1 MRPSAFDWIAACGLA
16 WYSLG
21 MVKTRTEH
29 DLLGELTLP
38 ANCLWG
44 IHTERARRNFA
55 LGGSPVPPRLI
66 RAYALVKKACCQANA
81 ELGYLDPKMAAALAT
96 ACDDLAAGRHAEA
109 FPLDALQGGAGTSTN
124 MNVNEVLA
132 GLALDHLGQ
141 PRGAWEKVHPLDHV
155 NRHQS
160 TNDTYPTALKIAAIQ
175 ALRETSAA
183 IQALQGALQRREQAF
198 AGMVALGRTE
208 GMGAVPMTL
217 GQAFGAAAEAV
228 SRDRWRT
235 AKCEERLRVV
245 NLGGTAI
252 GNGLAAPRAY
262 IFLVIEK
269 LRQVTG
275 FGLSRAE
282 NVPGDTAHAD
292 VFVEVSGILK
302 AAAVNL
308 IKISR
313 DLRQLHMLG
322 EIRLP
327 AVQAGSSIMPGK
339 VNPVILES
347 VMQAGMRV
355 CAEDAIVAQCASQGT
370 LQICEFLPLLAQALL
385 GSLDL
390 LHAAARRLALHV
402 DGIEADA
409 EVCARHLNASPGI
422 VTAWVP
428 EIGYEAATVLVQR
441 GAAEGVTDWRAFLE
455 HEFGAEEVA
464 EMLRPERLLALGHR
478 EK

>member
-1 MRPSAFDWIAACGLA
+1 M
-16 WYSLG
+16 
-21 MVKTRTEH
+21 RTEH
-29 DLLGELTLP
+29 DMLGERAVP
-38 ANCLWG
+38 AAALYG
-44 IHTERARRNFA
+44 IHTLRAVENFGAWPPVEPA
-55 LGGSPVPPRLI
+55 LI
-66 RAYALVKKACCQANA
+66 QAYAAVKLACARVNA
-81 ELGYLDPKMAAALAT
+81 ELGFITPEILAAIET
-96 ACDDLAAGRHAEA
+96 ACGEVMAGRHLDQ
-109 FPLDALQGGAGTSTN
+109 FPVSALQGGAGTSTN

-132 GLALDHLGQ
+132 NLALDRLCH
-141 PRGAWEKVHPLDHV
+141 PRGAWQQVHPLDHV
-155 NRHQS
+155 NCHQS
-160 TNDTYPTALKIAAIQ
+160 TNDTYPTALKIAAIL

-183 IQALQGALQRREQAF
+183 FQALQGALQRREQAF
-198 AGMVALGRTE
+198 AGIVALGRTE

-228 SRDRWRT
+228 ARDRWRT

-252 GNGLAAPRAY
+252 GNGLAAPQAY

-282 NVPGDTAHAD
+282 NVAGDTAHAD
-292 VFVEVSGILK
+292 VFVEVSGITK

-313 DLRQLHMLG
+313 DLRLLHMFG

-339 VNPVILES
+339 VNPVMVES

-355 CAEDAIVAQCASQGT
+355 CAEDAVVAQCASQGT

-390 LHAAARRLALHV
+390 LHAAARMLAAHV
-402 DGIEADA
+402 DGIEADP
-409 EVCARHLNASPGI
+409 ETCSRHLNASPGI
-422 VTAWVP
+422 IAAWVP
-428 EIGYEAATVLVQR
+428 VIGYEAATALVQR
-441 GAAEGVTDWRAFLE
+441 GTAEGVSDWRSFLE
-455 HEFGAEEVA
+455 REFGAEKVSEI
-464 EMLRPERLLALGHR
+464 LRPERLLALGYR
-478 EK
+478 EGCRLVGGV

>member
-1 MRPSAFDWIAACGLA
+1 MA
-16 WYSLG
+16 
-21 MVKTRTEH
+21 KTRIEQ
-29 DLLGELTLP
+29 DLLGELSLP
-38 ANCLWG
+38 AECLWG

-55 LGGSPVPPRLI
+55 LSGARVSPGLI
-66 RAYALVKKACCQANA
+66 RAYAQVKKACCLANA
-81 ELGYLDPKMAAALAT
+81 ELGYLDQPVAAALVL
-96 ACDDLAAGRHAEA
+96 ACDEIAAGGHAEA

-132 GLALDHLGQ
+132 NLALDRLGH
-141 PRGAWEKVHPLDHV
+141 PRGSWQVVHPLDQV
-155 NRHQS
+155 NAHQS

-183 IQALQGALQRREQAF
+183 FQELQGALQRREQAF
-198 AGMVALGRTE
+198 AGIVALGRTE

-235 AKCEERLRVV
+235 SKCEERLRVV

-252 GNGLAAPRAY
+252 GNGMAAPRAY

-269 LRQVTG
+269 LRLVTG

-282 NVPGDTAHAD
+282 NVPGDTANAD
-292 VFVEVSGILK
+292 VYVEVSGILK

-308 IKISR
+308 IKVSR
-313 DLRQLHMLG
+313 DLRLLHMFG

-339 VNPVILES
+339 VNPVIVES
-347 VMQAGMRV
+347 VMQAGMRI
-355 CAEDAIVAQCASQGT
+355 CAEDAIVAQCACQGT

-385 GSLDL
+385 GSLEL
-390 LHAAARRLALHV
+390 LNAAARMLAAHV

-409 EVCARHLNASPGI
+409 VMCARNLHACSGVI
-422 VTAWVP
+422 TAWVP
-428 EIGYEAATVLVQR
+428 EIGYEAATALVQR
-441 GAAEGVTDWRAFLE
+441 GTAEGVTDWRAFLE
-455 HEFGAEEVA
+455 REFGAEKVA
-464 EMLRPERLLALGHR
+464 EMLRPENLLALGYR
-478 EK
+478 ERLKAEG

>member
-1 MRPSAFDWIAACGLA
+1 MHDTIN
-16 WYSLG
+16 
-21 MVKTRTEH
+21 TRTEH
-29 DLLGELTLP
+29 DLLGSLTLP
-38 ANCLWG
+38 ENCLWG
-44 IHTERARRNFA
+44 IHTERARGNFV
-55 LGGSPVPPRLI
+55 LGGAPTSHRLI
-66 RAYALVKKACCQANA
+66 QAYALVKKACCLANA
-81 ELGYLDPKMAAALAT
+81 ELGYLETGMAAALLA
-96 ACDDLAAGRHAEA
+96 ACDEVAAGAHAKA
-109 FPLDALQGGAGTSTN
+109 FPVHALQGGAGTSTN

-132 GLALDHLGQ
+132 NLTLDRLGQ
-141 PRGAWEKVHPLDHV
+141 PRGSWQIVHPLDHV
-155 NRHQS
+155 NCHQS

-175 ALRETSAA
+175 ALRETSGDF
-183 IQALQGALQRREQAF
+183 QALQGALQRREQAF
-198 AGMVALGRTE
+198 AGILALGRTE

-235 AKCEERLRVV
+235 SKCEERLRVV

-252 GNGLAAPRAY
+252 GNGMGAPRAY

-282 NVPGDTAHAD
+282 NVAGDTAHAD

-313 DLRQLHMLG
+313 DLRLLHMLG

-355 CAEDAIVAQCASQGT
+355 CAEDALVAQCASQGT

-385 GSLDL
+385 GSIDL
-390 LHAAARRLALHV
+390 LSAAARMLATYV
-402 DGIEADA
+402 DGMEADA
-409 EVCARHLNASPGI
+409 ETCSRHLNTSPGI

-428 EIGYEAATVLVQR
+428 LIGYEAATALVQR
-441 GAAEGVTDWRAFLE
+441 GAAEGATDWRAFLE
-455 HEFGAEEVA
+455 REFGTEKVA
-464 EMLRPERLLALGHR
+464 ERLRPEALLALGYR

>member
-1 MRPSAFDWIAACGLA
+1 MGKI
-16 WYSLG
+16 
-21 MVKTRTEH
+21 RTEQ

-38 ANCLWG
+38 AECPWG

-55 LGGSPVPPRLI
+55 LGHAPVSPRLI
-66 RAYALVKKACCQANA
+66 RAYALVKKACCLANA
-81 ELGYLDPKMAAALAT
+81 ELGFLDAGVAAALAA
-96 ACDDLAAGRHAEA
+96 ACDEVAAGKHAES

-124 MNVNEVLA
+124 MNLNEVLA
-132 GLALDHLGQ
+132 NLALDRFGQ
-141 PRGAWEKVHPLDHV
+141 PRGAWRKVHPLDHV

-183 IQALQGALQRREQAF
+183 FQALQGALQRREQAF
-198 AGMVALGRTE
+198 SGIVALGRTE

-235 AKCEERLRVV
+235 FKCEERLRVV
-245 NLGGTAI
+245 NLGGTAV

-269 LRQVTG
+269 LRQATG
-275 FGLSRAE
+275 LGLSRAE

-308 IKISR
+308 IKIGR
-313 DLRQLHMLG
+313 DLRLLHMFG

-339 VNPVILES
+339 VNPVIVES
-347 VMQAGMRV
+347 VMQAGMRI

-385 GSLDL
+385 GAIEL
-390 LHAAARRLALHV
+390 LTMAAHMLATHV

-409 EVCARHLNASPGI
+409 EACARHLHASPGI

-428 EIGYEAATVLVQR
+428 AIGYEAATELVRR
-441 GAAEGVTDWRAFLE
+441 GTAEGVTDWRAFLAR
-455 HEFGAEEVA
+455 EFGAEKAA
-464 EMLRPERLLALGHR
+464 EILRPENLLALGYR
-478 EK
+478 ERLKAEG

>member
-1 MRPSAFDWIAACGLA
+1 M
-16 WYSLG
+16 
-21 MVKTRTEH
+21 
-29 DLLGELTLP
+29 P
-38 ANCLWG
+38 ANACS
-44 IHTERARRNFA
+44 RRCSAPCSAWN
-55 LGGSPVPPRLI
+55 
-66 RAYALVKKACCQANA
+66 
-81 ELGYLDPKMAAALAT
+81 AALASRS
-96 ACDDLAAGRHAEA
+96 A
-109 FPLDALQGGAGTSTN
+109 
-124 MNVNEVLA
+124 
-132 GLALDHLGQ
+132 
-141 PRGAWEKVHPLDHV
+141 
-155 NRHQS
+155 
-160 TNDTYPTALKIAAIQ
+160 KIAAIQ
-175 ALRETSAA
+175 ALHETSAA
-183 IQALQGALQRREQAF
+183 FQALQGALQRREQAF
-198 AGMVALGRTE
+198 SGIVALGRTE

-235 AKCEERLRVV
+235 FKCEERLRVV

-252 GNGLAAPRAY
+252 GNGMAAPRAY

-275 FGLSRAE
+275 LGLSRAD
-282 NVPGDTAHAD
+282 NGPGDTAHAD

-313 DLRQLHMLG
+313 DLRLLHMFG

-327 AVQAGSSIMPGK
+327 AMQAGSSIMPGK
-339 VNPVILES
+339 VNPVIVES

-355 CAEDAIVAQCASQGT
+355 CAEDALVAQCAAGGT

-390 LHAAARRLALHV
+390 LAAAARMLAAHV

-409 EVCARHLNASPGI
+409 ETCARHLNTSPGI

-428 EIGYEAATVLVQR
+428 EIGYEAATALVQR
-441 GAAEGVTDWRAFLE
+441 GTAEGITDWRAFLE
-455 HEFGAEEVA
+455 REFGAEKVA
-464 EMLRPERLLALGHR
+464 EMLRPERLLALGYR
-478 EK
+478 EKPQKIECRTAESRS

>member
-1 MRPSAFDWIAACGLA
+1 ME
-16 WYSLG
+16 
-21 MVKTRTEH
+21 KTRTEH
-29 DLLGELTLP
+29 DLLGELSLP
-38 ANCLWG
+38 ADCLWG
-44 IHTERARRNFA
+44 IHTERARRNFVLSRA
-55 LGGSPVPPRLI
+55 PVSPRLI

-81 ELGYLDPKMAAALAT
+81 ELGYLDAKMAVALES
-96 ACDDLAAGRHAEA
+96 ACDEIAAGRHLEA

-124 MNVNEVLA
+124 LNVNEVLA
-132 GLALDHLGQ
+132 NLTLDRLGQ
-141 PRGAWEKVHPLDHV
+141 ARGAWPQVHPLDHV
-155 NRHQS
+155 NCHQS

-175 ALRETSAA
+175 ALHETSAA
-183 IQALQGALQRREQAF
+183 FQALQGALQQREQAF
-198 AGMVALGRTE
+198 AGIVALGRTE

-235 AKCEERLRVV
+235 FKCEERLRVV

-252 GNGLAAPRAY
+252 GNGLGAPRNY

-269 LRQVTG
+269 LRLVTG
-275 FGLSRAE
+275 LGLSRAE

-308 IKISR
+308 IKISQ
-313 DLRQLHMLG
+313 DLRMLHMLG
-322 EIRLP
+322 EICLP

-355 CAEDAIVAQCASQGT
+355 CAEDAVVAQCASRGT

-390 LHAAARRLALHV
+390 LNAAARMLAPHV
-402 DGIEADA
+402 DGIVADA
-409 EVCARHLNASPGI
+409 EMCARHLNASPGI
-422 VTAWVP
+422 ITAWVP
-428 EIGYEAATVLVQR
+428 VIGYEAATALVQR
-441 GAAEGVTDWRAFLE
+441 GIAEGVTDWRAFLE
-455 HEFGAEEVA
+455 REFGKEKVA
-464 EMLRPERLLALGHR
+464 EMLQPEKLLALGYR
-478 EK
+478 EG

>member
-1 MRPSAFDWIAACGLA
+1 
-16 WYSLG
+16 
-21 MVKTRTEH
+21 MVKTRTEQ
-29 DLLGELTLP
+29 DLLGELALP
-38 ANCLWG
+38 ADCLWG

-55 LGGSPVPPRLI
+55 LGHAPVSPRLI
-66 RAYALVKKACCQANA
+66 RAYALVKKACCLANA
-81 ELGYLDPKMAAALAT
+81 ELGYLDPKIAAALAV
-96 ACDDLAAGRHAEA
+96 ACDEVAAGKHAEF

-124 MNVNEVLA
+124 MNLNEVLA
-132 GLALDHLGQ
+132 NLTLDRLGE
-141 PRGAWEKVHPLDHV
+141 PRGAWRKVHPLDHV

-175 ALRETSAA
+175 ALQETSAA
-183 IQALQGALQRREQAF
+183 FQALQGALQRREQAF
-198 AGMVALGRTE
+198 AGIVALGRTE

-235 AKCEERLRVV
+235 FKCEERLRVV
-245 NLGGTAI
+245 NLGGTAV
-252 GNGLAAPRAY
+252 GNGITAPRAY

-275 FGLSRAE
+275 LGLSRAE

-313 DLRQLHMLG
+313 DLRLLHMFG

-327 AVQAGSSIMPGK
+327 AMQAGSSIMPGK
-339 VNPVILES
+339 VNPVIVES

-355 CAEDAIVAQCASQGT
+355 CAEDALVAQCASQGT

-390 LHAAARRLALHV
+390 LAAAARMLATHV

-409 EVCARHLNASPGI
+409 AACARHLNASPGI
-422 VTAWVP
+422 ITAWVP
-428 EIGYEAATVLVQR
+428 EIGYEAATALVQR
-441 GAAEGVTDWRAFLE
+441 GTAEGVTDWRAFLE
-455 HEFGAEEVA
+455 REFGAEKVA
-464 EMLRPERLLALGHR
+464 ELLQPEKLLALGYR
-478 EK
+478 ERLKAEG

>member
-1 MRPSAFDWIAACGLA
+1 V
-16 WYSLG
+16 SL
-21 MVKTRTEH
+21 
-29 DLLGELTLP
+29 
-38 ANCLWG
+38 
-44 IHTERARRNFA
+44 
-55 LGGSPVPPRLI
+55 RLI
-66 RAYALVKKACCQANA
+66 RAYARVKKACCLANA
-81 ELGYLDPKMAAALAT
+81 ELGYLDAHMAGAIT
-96 ACDDLAAGRHAEA
+96 SACDEIAAGSHAEA

-132 GLALDHLGQ
+132 NLALDRLGK
-141 PRGAWEKVHPLDHV
+141 PRGSWQVVHPLDHV
-155 NRHQS
+155 NCHQS

-175 ALRETSAA
+175 ALRETSTAF
-183 IQALQGALQRREQAF
+183 QALQGALQRREQAF
-198 AGMVALGRTE
+198 AGIAALGRTE

-235 AKCEERLRVV
+235 SKCEERLRVV

-275 FGLSRAE
+275 MGLSRAE

-292 VFVEVSGILK
+292 VYVEVSGILK

-313 DLRQLHMLG
+313 DLRLLHMLG

-327 AVQAGSSIMPGK
+327 SVQAGSSLMPGK
-339 VNPVILES
+339 VNPVLLES

-355 CAEDAIVAQCASQGT
+355 CAEDALVTQCASQGT

-385 GSLDL
+385 GALDL
-390 LHAAARRLALHV
+390 LNAAARMLAAHV
-402 DGIEADA
+402 DGIAADA
-409 EVCARHLNASPGI
+409 ETCARHLNASAGI

-428 EIGYEAATVLVQR
+428 VIGYEAATKLVQR
-441 GAAEGVTDWRAFLE
+441 GMTEGVVNWRAFLE
-455 HEFGAEEVA
+455 REFGAEKVA
-464 EMLRPERLLALGHR
+464 EMLRPEALLALGYR
-478 EK
+478 A

>member
-1 MRPSAFDWIAACGLA
+1 MIPTPI
-16 WYSLG
+16 
-21 MVKTRTEH
+21 KTRIEH
-29 DLLGELTLP
+29 DLLGELSLP
-38 ANCLWG
+38 ADCLWG

-55 LGGSPVPPRLI
+55 MGGGRVSPRLI
-66 RAYALVKKACCQANA
+66 RAYALVKKACCLANA
-81 ELGYLDPKMAAALAT
+81 ELGYLDATLADRLAT
-96 ACDDLAAGRHAEA
+96 ACDEVASGGHAEA
-109 FPLDALQGGAGTSTN
+109 FPLHALQGGAGTSTN

-132 GLALDHLGQ
+132 NRTLDHLGK
-141 PRGAWEKVHPLDHV
+141 PRGAGQVVHPLDHV
-155 NRHQS
+155 NCHQS

-175 ALRETSAA
+175 ALRETSTAF
-183 IQALQGALQRREQAF
+183 QLLQGALQRREQAF
-198 AGMVALGRTE
+198 AEIVALGRTE

-235 AKCEERLRVV
+235 SKCEERLRVV

-252 GNGLAAPRAY
+252 GNGMAAPRAY

-275 FGLSRAE
+275 LGLSRAD
-282 NVPGDTAHAD
+282 NVTGDTAHAD
-292 VFVEVSGILK
+292 VYVEVSGILK

-308 IKISR
+308 IKISH
-313 DLRQLHMLG
+313 DLRLLHMLG

-355 CAEDAIVAQCASQGT
+355 CAEDALVAQCASQGT

-385 GSLDL
+385 DSLDL
-390 LHAAARRLALHV
+390 LNSAARMLATHI

-409 EVCARHLNASPGI
+409 AACARHLNASPGI
-422 VTAWVP
+422 ITAWVP
-428 EIGYEAATVLVQR
+428 VIGYEAATALVQR
-441 GAAEGVTDWRAFLE
+441 GTAEGVTDWRAFLE
-455 HEFGAEEVA
+455 REFGAAKVT
-464 EMLRPERLLALGHR
+464 EMLRPEALLALGYR
-478 EK
+478 EEKTGN

>member
-1 MRPSAFDWIAACGLA
+1 M
-16 WYSLG
+16 
-21 MVKTRTEH
+21 
-29 DLLGELTLP
+29 TLP
-38 ANCLWG
+38 ADCRWG

-55 LGGSPVPPRLI
+55 LGGTPVSPRLI
-66 RAYALVKKACCQANA
+66 HAYAQVKKACCLANA
-81 ELGYLDPKMAAALAT
+81 ELGYLDPKMAAALVS
-96 ACDDLAAGRHAEA
+96 ACDEITAGGHPDA

-124 MNVNEVLA
+124 MNLNEVLA
-132 GLALDHLGQ
+132 NLALDRLGH
-141 PRGAWEKVHPLDHV
+141 PRGAWQVVHPLDHV
-155 NRHQS
+155 NCHQS

-183 IQALQGALQRREQAF
+183 FQELQGALQRREQAF
-198 AGMVALGRTE
+198 AGIVALGRTE

-217 GQAFGAAAEAV
+217 GQALGAAAEAV

-235 AKCEERLRVV
+235 FKCEERLRTV
-245 NLGGTAI
+245 NLGGTAV
-252 GNGLAAPRAY
+252 GNGLAAPQAY

-275 FGLSRAE
+275 LGLSRAE

-292 VFVEVSGILK
+292 AFVEVSGILK
-302 AAAVNL
+302 AAAVSL
-308 IKISR
+308 VKISR
-313 DLRQLHMLG
+313 DLRLLHMFG

-355 CAEDAIVAQCASQGT
+355 CAEDALVAQCAANGT

-385 GSLDL
+385 TELDL
-390 LHAAARRLALHV
+390 LSRAARMLAAHV

-409 EVCARHLNASPGI
+409 ETCARHLHASPGI

-428 EIGYEAATVLVQR
+428 QIGYEAATALVQR

-455 HEFGAEEVA
+455 REFGTAKVA
-464 EMLRPERLLALGHR
+464 EMLRPERLLALGYR
-478 EK
+478 EGCRL

>member
-1 MRPSAFDWIAACGLA
+1 MQ
-16 WYSLG
+16 
-21 MVKTRTEH
+21 KTRTEH
-29 DLLGELTLP
+29 DLLGDLELP
-38 ANCLWG
+38 ADCLWG
-44 IHTERARRNFA
+44 IHTERARHNFVLA
-55 LGGSPVPPRLI
+55 GTPVSLRLI
-66 RAYALVKKACCQANA
+66 RAYAQVKKACCLANA
-81 ELGYLDPKMAAALAT
+81 ELGYLEAGQAAALQL
-96 ACDDLAAGRHAEA
+96 ACDEIAAGAHAEA

-132 GLALDHLGQ
+132 NLTLDRLGQ
-141 PRGAWEKVHPLDHV
+141 PRGAWQVVQPLDHV
-155 NRHQS
+155 NCHQS

-175 ALRETSAA
+175 ALRETSEAF
-183 IQALQGALQRREQAF
+183 QALQGALQRREQAF
-198 AGMVALGRTE
+198 AGIVVLGRTE

-217 GQAFGAAAEAV
+217 GQVFGAAAEAV

-245 NLGGTAI
+245 NLGGTAV
-252 GNGLAAPRAY
+252 GNGLAAPRDY

-275 FGLSRAE
+275 LGLSRAE

-313 DLRQLHMLG
+313 DLRLQHMFG

-327 AVQAGSSIMPGK
+327 ALQAGSSIMPGK
-339 VNPVILES
+339 VNPVIVES
-347 VMQAGMRV
+347 VIQAGMRV

-390 LHAAARRLALHV
+390 LNAAARMLAAHV
-402 DGIEADA
+402 EGVEADA
-409 EVCARHLNASPGI
+409 AACARHLHASPGI

-428 EIGYEAATVLVQR
+428 EIGYEAATALVQR
-441 GAAEGVTDWRAFLE
+441 GTAEGVTDWRAFLE
-455 HEFGAEEVA
+455 RKFGAEKVA
-464 EMLRPERLLALGHR
+464 EMLQPERLLALGHR
-478 EK
+478 GRL

>member
-1 MRPSAFDWIAACGLA
+1 M
-16 WYSLG
+16 
-21 MVKTRTEH
+21 
-29 DLLGELTLP
+29 
-38 ANCLWG
+38 
-44 IHTERARRNFA
+44 
-55 LGGSPVPPRLI
+55 
-66 RAYALVKKACCQANA
+66 
-81 ELGYLDPKMAAALAT
+81 
-96 ACDDLAAGRHAEA
+96 
-109 FPLDALQGGAGTSTN
+109 
-124 MNVNEVLA
+124 
-132 GLALDHLGQ
+132 
-141 PRGAWEKVHPLDHV
+141 
-155 NRHQS
+155 
-160 TNDTYPTALKIAAIQ
+160 KIAAIQ
-175 ALRETSAA
+175 ALRETSGDF
-183 IQALQGALQRREQAF
+183 QALQGALQRREQAF
-198 AGMVALGRTE
+198 AGILALGRTE

-235 AKCEERLRVV
+235 SKCEERLRVV

-252 GNGLAAPRAY
+252 GNGMGAPRAY

-282 NVPGDTAHAD
+282 NVAGDTAHAD

-313 DLRQLHMLG
+313 DLRLLHMLG

-355 CAEDAIVAQCASQGT
+355 CAEDALVAQCASQGT

-385 GSLDL
+385 GSIDL
-390 LHAAARRLALHV
+390 LSAAARMLATYV
-402 DGIEADA
+402 DGMEADA
-409 EVCARHLNASPGI
+409 ETCSRHLNTSPGI

-428 EIGYEAATVLVQR
+428 LIGYEAATALVQR
-441 GAAEGVTDWRAFLE
+441 GAAEGATDWRAFLE
-455 HEFGAEEVA
+455 REFGTEKVA
-464 EMLRPERLLALGHR
+464 ERLRPEALLALGYR

>member
-1 MRPSAFDWIAACGLA
+1 MA
-16 WYSLG
+16 
-21 MVKTRTEH
+21 KTRTEH
-29 DLLGELTLP
+29 DLLGELALP
-38 ANCLWG
+38 ADCLWG
-44 IHTERARRNFA
+44 IHTERARRNFT
-55 LGGSPVPPRLI
+55 LGQPPVSPRLI
-66 RAYALVKKACCQANA
+66 RAYALVKKACCLANA
-81 ELGYLDPKMAAALAT
+81 ELGYLDAALASALT
-96 ACDDLAAGRHAEA
+96 AACDDLASGGHGEA

-124 MNVNEVLA
+124 LNVNEVLA
-132 GLALDHLGQ
+132 NLALDRLGAR
-141 PRGAWEKVHPLDHV
+141 RGAWQQVHPLEHV
-155 NRHQS
+155 NCHQS
-160 TNDTYPTALKIAAIQ
+160 TNDTYPTALKVAAIQ

-183 IQALQGALQRREQAF
+183 FQQLQGALQRREQAF
-198 AGMVALGRTE
+198 AGIVALGRTE

-245 NLGGTAI
+245 NLGGTAV
-252 GNGLAAPRAY
+252 GNGMAAPQAY

-269 LRQVTG
+269 LREVTG

-308 IKISR
+308 VKISR
-313 DLRQLHMLG
+313 DLRLLHMFG

-339 VNPVILES
+339 VNPVVLES
-347 VMQAGMRV
+347 VMQAGMRI
-355 CAEDAIVAQCASQGT
+355 CAEDAVVAQCASQGT

-385 GSLDL
+385 GSLEL
-390 LHAAARRLALHV
+390 LGASARMLATHV

-409 EVCARHLNASPGI
+409 AACARHLHASPGI
-422 VTAWVP
+422 ITAWVP
-428 EIGYEAATVLVQR
+428 VIGYEAATALVQR
-441 GAAEGVTDWRAFLE
+441 GTAEDVTDWRAFLE
-455 HEFGAEEVA
+455 REFGAAKVA
-464 EMLRPERLLALGHR
+464 EMLRPEALLALGYR
-478 EK
+478 ERLKAEG